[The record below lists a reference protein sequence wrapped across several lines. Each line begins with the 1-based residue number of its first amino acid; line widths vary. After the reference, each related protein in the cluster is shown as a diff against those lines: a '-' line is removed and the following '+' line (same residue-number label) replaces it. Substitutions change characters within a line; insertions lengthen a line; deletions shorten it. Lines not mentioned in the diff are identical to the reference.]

1 MHKGRHYKGRK
12 SEATAMEET
21 GIQSSIKCP
30 EGRGPLI
37 CTKKYKYS
45 RYRTEKK
52 YVFAVL

>member
-1 MHKGRHYKGRK
+1 MHKGRHYKGQK

-37 CTKKYKYS
+37 CTKKYQYS